1 MNDGKQEVGADE
13 RRRTS
18 KTAESH
24 LVEISEDLLEVLERL
39 TSLDAAVGS
48 LAGRLDTLEA
58 RFDSAVGSLGTDVR
72 SMHRDLVGERQAMAA
87 RSIYSKLIPRLDS
100 VREVRRRLS
109 QDSEDSMGAQLDA
122 VIHLMEA
129 AIQDLGLERFE
140 VDQGSKFD
148 PICMECTGYGD
159 GEAGT
164 VLAVERPGYRAG
176 EVIVRPVGVRVAKSS
191 AAGRGDT
198 RRDKE

>member
-1 MNDGKQEVGADE
+1 MDDAKPEAGSNE

-18 KTAESH
+18 QTAESH

-39 TSLDAAVGS
+39 KALDASVVS
-48 LAGRLDTLEA
+48 LAS
-58 RFDSAVGSLGTDVR
+58 RFDALEVHVENAVGSLGSDVR

-87 RSIYSKLIPRLDS
+87 RSVFSKFIPRLDS
-100 VREVRRRLS
+100 VREVRRRLPAE
-109 QDSEDSMGAQLDA
+109 SEDSMGAQLDA

-140 VDQGSKFD
+140 VNPGSRFD
-148 PICMECTGYGD
+148 PSFMECTGYGE

-164 VLAVERPGYRAG
+164 VMAVERSGYRAG
-176 EVIVRPVGVRVAKSS
+176 EIIIRPVGVRVAKSS
-191 AAGRGDT
+191 AASGADT
-198 RRDKE
+198 PRDKE